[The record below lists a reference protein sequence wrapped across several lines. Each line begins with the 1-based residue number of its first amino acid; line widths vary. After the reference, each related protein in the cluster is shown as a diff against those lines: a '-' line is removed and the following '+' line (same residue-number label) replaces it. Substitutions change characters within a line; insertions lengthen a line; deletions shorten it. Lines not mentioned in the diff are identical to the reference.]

1 MALQDGYVFFFML
14 GGAQGAKTGRAL
26 TKWMEEMGM
35 SNDFLSAFVWEE
47 LDIALAPQELI
58 NRISAPIE
66 AFFKTLTKKE
76 VLDAAIGRKHFSLPA
91 FQHGGSGKRS
101 SPGGKSILDPDRTP
115 RTGNSAFLP
124 KTIREIV

>member
-1 MALQDGYVFFFML
+1 MR

-66 AFFKTLTKKE
+66 AFCKTLTKKE
-76 VLDAAIGRKHFSLPA
+76 VLDAAIGRNISLCPLFSMED
-91 FQHGGSGKRS
+91 QVK
-101 SPGGKSILDPDRTP
+101 DPHLAARAYWAIH
-115 RTGNSAFLP
+115 S
-124 KTIREIV
+124 